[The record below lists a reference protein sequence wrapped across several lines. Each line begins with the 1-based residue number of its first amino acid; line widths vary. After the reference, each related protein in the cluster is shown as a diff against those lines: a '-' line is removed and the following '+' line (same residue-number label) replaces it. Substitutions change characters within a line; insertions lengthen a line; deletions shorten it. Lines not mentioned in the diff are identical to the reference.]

1 VKGGAHVATPAAAA
15 TMLPVPETMPMRP
28 TVLLFDIDGTI
39 LDTGGAGHRS
49 IDRAFELLHGRRDAC
64 SGFSF
69 GGMTDRAIAR
79 AGLAAIGA
87 EPTDAA
93 IDAILTAY
101 LEALEAELAA
111 TPQCFVHPGIAEA
124 LDAGFAAGAAVGLG
138 TGNVAHGARLKLA
151 RVGLHERFSFGGY
164 GSDHELRHEVLAVG
178 ARRGAA
184 ALGVAL
190 EDCRVVV
197 IGDTPKDIA
206 AAQAIVA
213 ECVAVATGLFTVEQ
227 LAACGP
233 TRVFASLR
241 DEGAIQALVE
251 G

>member
-1 VKGGAHVATPAAAA
+1 
-15 TMLPVPETMPMRP
+15 MRP

-49 IDRAFELLHGRRDAC
+49 IDRAFERLHARRDAC

-69 GGMTDRAIAR
+69 GGMTDRAICR
-79 AGLAAIGA
+79 AGLAAIGVEA
-87 EPTDAA
+87 STEA
-93 IDAILTAY
+93 IDAILAAY

-111 TPQCFVHPGIAEA
+111 TPRCFVHPGIAEA

-151 RVGLHERFSFGGY
+151 RVGLHERFSFGGF
-164 GSDHELRHEVLAVG
+164 GSDHEVRSELLAVG

-184 ALGVAL
+184 ALGVAM
-190 EDCRVVV
+190 EGCRVVV
-197 IGDTPKDIA
+197 IGDTPKDVA
-206 AAQAIVA
+206 AAQAIGA
-213 ECVAVATGLFTVEQ
+213 ECVAVATGWFTVEQ
-227 LAACGP
+227 LTACGP
-233 TRVFASLR
+233 TRVFASLAA
-241 DEGAIQALVE
+241 EGAIEALIE